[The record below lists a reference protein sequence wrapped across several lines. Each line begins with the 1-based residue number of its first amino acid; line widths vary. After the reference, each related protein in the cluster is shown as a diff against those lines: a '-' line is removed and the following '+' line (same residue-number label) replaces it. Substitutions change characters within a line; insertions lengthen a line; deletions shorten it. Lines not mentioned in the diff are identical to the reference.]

1 MNEEQS
7 LVVGAASKRP
17 LTQRDC
23 DEFLFVQMAQNGSV
37 DMAESRDD
45 GVVQNMIRMRDE
57 GDHPS
62 VISATDKMTS
72 SRRQTLRPLPEM
84 DEHSDEDGDRRE
96 RRPRE
101 PRVTEFDSVSNVH
114 KPKHVS
120 DRRSTHSARSYDSKE
135 SRERRRERQEMEEL
149 ELYNQ
154 RERERERKREKER
167 ELERNKRGDR
177 DSRHDDRRSR
187 ARSSSSE
194 RGRSR
199 RDKPSRRQDDRN
211 NRSRYSDASARR
223 SETKG
228 RGSEA
233 RSATSG
239 YGDGADIAARF
250 KRNNGGESAPS
261 PFMKVVQQQLA
272 ELTEPPKPLPTPIP
286 IPKPVSVISER
297 SRASIRHRP
306 RAGSPESAIESSV
319 SHPSRRQFKGAS
331 YKERLEADE
340 RETRHEIILEL
351 DKYEIPFEGDEPT
364 WQLRHKLER
373 VLANR
378 QTVAKVK
385 FIRMGI
391 QLGSTIVELIIV
403 KIFPRLKLKGWA
415 EGLAKDLSTG
425 NYDGMLEQ
433 VYRKVWRKGGMPN
446 VWLMLAMLV
455 LGSAVLHCIGFK
467 GSAEEGAGG
476 PVTAFNGGLGGMMGM
491 LGSVFAG
498 LGGGSTSTKPAPTK
512 VTATST
518 SSPNAPSVE
527 RKRPRI
533 APIV

>member
-45 GVVQNMIRMRDE
+45 GVVQNMIRMRDD

-62 VISATDKMTS
+62 VISATDKMTGGS
-72 SRRQTLRPLPEM
+72 SRRQTLRPLPET
-84 DEHSDEDGDRRE
+84 DEHSDEDRDRRDS
-96 RRPRE
+96 RRDGHRE

-114 KPKHVS
+114 RPKHVS

-149 ELYNQ
+149 ELYN
-154 RERERERKREKER
+154 ERERERDKKKRDER
-167 ELERNKRGDR
+167 EHTHE
-177 DSRHDDRRSR
+177 DRRSR

-194 RGRSR
+194 RGGRNR
-199 RDKPSRRQDDRN
+199 RDKPSRRHDDHH
-211 NRSRYSDASARR
+211 NRSRYSDASEPR
-223 SETKG
+223 SETKN
-228 RGSEA
+228 RGSGA
-233 RSATSG
+233 KSATSG
-239 YGDGADIAARF
+239 YGNGADIAARF
-250 KRNNGGESAPS
+250 RPNGGGSGPS

-272 ELTEPPKPLPTPIP
+272 ELTEPPKPVHIP
-286 IPKPVSVISER
+286 AAVSKPASVVSAR
-297 SRASIRHRP
+297 SRVSTKHRP

-319 SHPSRRQFKGAS
+319 SHPSRRHFKGAS
-331 YKERLEADE
+331 YKERLDADE

-391 QLGSTIVELIIV
+391 QLGSTVVELVIV

-415 EGLAKDLSTG
+415 EGLAKDLNTG

-433 VYRKVWRKGGMPN
+433 VYRKVCRKGGMPN
-446 VWLMLAMLV
+446 VWFMLAMLV

-491 LGSVFAG
+491 LGSVFSG
-498 LGGGSTSTKPAPTK
+498 LGGGSSAAKPTPAK
-512 VTATST
+512 VTATTTST
-518 SSPNAPSVE
+518 SNTPPVE